1 MAFRD
6 RNDAFDFNVCFSD
19 YEQKRDMEMNPNK
32 FNKDY
37 ENMQDFSIKDGQKIS
52 LNFGENKLEKNQPIK
67 PKANLRCFF
76 SFI

>member
-1 MAFRD
+1 
-6 RNDAFDFNVCFSD
+6 
-19 YEQKRDMEMNPNK
+19 MEMNPNK